1 MPKNKKETTPMTRI
15 EMEAAEAQIRTAK
28 TLDKILGVLTVI
40 TTQLEK
46 QNATLE
52 KLVNKKAE
60 PVPSGMWYYKKEVP
74 SEEEK

>member
-1 MPKNKKETTPMTRI
+1 MTRI
-15 EMEAAEAQIRTAK
+15 EMDAAEAQIRTAK
-28 TLDKILGVLTVI
+28 TLDKIVGILTVI

-60 PVPSGMWYYKKEVP
+60 PIPGGMWYYKKEVP
-74 SEEEK
+74 VEKEDKK